1 MIGCREMECDPMKQ
15 ALYILMLGCAVLL
28 ASPSLIRAQ
37 ELEPRLYQN
46 VPVGLN
52 AVLIGYG
59 FSTGNGSFR

>member
-1 MIGCREMECDPMKQ
+1 MKQ
-15 ALYILMLGCAVLL
+15 ALYIFMLGCAVLL
-28 ASPSLIRAQ
+28 ASPPLIRAQ

-59 FSTGNGSFR
+59 FSTGKRSFR